1 MTGYLLRRSLLALP
15 LLLGAAT
22 IVFLL
27 LHLVPGDPVQAM
39 LGPAARESDIAA
51 LRSRLGLDRPLAEQY
66 LRFIAGLGRGDLGAS
81 LHYGDPVRALLAER
95 MPATGTLAAAT
106 LLAALLLSLPAGV
119 AAGLRPGS
127 ATDRL
132 LGAAATAALALPSF
146 WLGPVLLLLF
156 AIQLRLLPVS
166 GADVPEAVL
175 LPALT
180 LALPMAALL
189 SRLLSAAIRQ
199 ETGRGYV
206 TAARARGRSRD
217 AAALT
222 HATRNALG
230 PMLTALGVQLG
241 SLLTGAVLT
250 ETIFGWPGLGRL
262 LVRGI
267 AYRDYPLVQG
277 CILLFAALY
286 IVANLTCDVGRA
298 ILDPRV
304 ASA

>member
-15 LLLGAAT
+15 LLAGAAS

-39 LGPAARESDIAA
+39 LGPAAREADIAD
-51 LRSRLGLDRPLAEQY
+51 LRARLGLDRPLAEQY
-66 LRFIAGLGRGDLGAS
+66 ARFLGGLGRGDLGVS
-81 LHYGDPVRALLAER
+81 LHYGDPVRGLLAER
-95 MPATGTLAAAT
+95 LPATFLLALAT
-106 LLAALLLSLPAGV
+106 IAAALLLSLPAGL

-127 ATDRL
+127 RLDRF
-132 LGAAATAALALPSF
+132 LGAAASAALAMPSF

-156 AIQLRLLPVS
+156 AIQLRWLPVS
-166 GADVPEAVL
+166 GADVPEAVI
-175 LPALT
+175 LPAVT

-189 SRLLSAAIRQ
+189 SRLFAASVRDEIR
-199 ETGRGYV
+199 RGYV

-217 AAALT
+217 RAAIV

-230 PMLTALGVQLG
+230 PLLTALGVQLG

-250 ETIFGWPGLGRL
+250 ETIFAWPGLGRL

-286 IVANLTCDVGRA
+286 IAANLTCDVGRA

-304 ASA
+304 TT